1 MPNHDELPG
10 RADRAVRPVVLLAV
24 VVLSTQRP
32 VTSLLSLQFAVQH
45 TELPFCVRVLSGNVS
60 PLAGDAGAVGTS

>member
-1 MPNHDELPG
+1 MNQAG
-10 RADRAVRPVVLLAV
+10 RGGGSGSATRSVAGGDVVYAA
-24 VVLSTQRP
+24 P
-32 VTSLLSLQFAVQH
+32 LLSLQFAVQH